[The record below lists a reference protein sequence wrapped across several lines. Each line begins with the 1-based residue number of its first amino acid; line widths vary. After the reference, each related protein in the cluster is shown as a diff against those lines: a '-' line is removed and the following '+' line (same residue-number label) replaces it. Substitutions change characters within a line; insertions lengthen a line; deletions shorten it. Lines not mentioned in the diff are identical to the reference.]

1 LICFREFSR
10 RVLTR
15 TVETTGVSADHG
27 VHQLGNFVSISS
39 SFFANRSFGT
49 ACSERGYKPNYGPT
63 NREVLSGGARL
74 AAHQKLDL
82 CPNLL
87 DPKTRRGVISNNV

>member
-1 LICFREFSR
+1 VFLPNQ
-10 RVLTR
+10 
-15 TVETTGVSADHG
+15 G
-27 VHQLGNFVSISS
+27 VHQLGNFMGTSS

-49 ACSERGYKPNYGPT
+49 ACSEHGFKPRYGLTPIEKCCLET
-63 NREVLSGGARL
+63 HVSPLP
-74 AAHQKLDL
+74 KDWDL